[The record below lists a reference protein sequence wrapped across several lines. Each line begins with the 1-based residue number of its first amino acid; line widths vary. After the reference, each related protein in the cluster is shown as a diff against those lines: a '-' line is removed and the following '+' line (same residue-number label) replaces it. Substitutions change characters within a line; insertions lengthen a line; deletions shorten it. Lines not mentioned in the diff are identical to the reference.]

1 MAWLF
6 IQELGRKII
15 HLGILFVL
23 IGYAVISD
31 QFSTQLALFVLTGLL
46 IAFFIMEYLRLEM
59 NWTPRI
65 VAWFIRPKESNR
77 VSAVI
82 FFLSATIITLAV
94 FDFRI
99 AMAALLMATF
109 GDMAAALIGTRYGS
123 TLFFRDK
130 TVAGSVA
137 ELAVNLLV
145 GFLVLNN
152 VYVILVMAFG
162 ATMAE
167 ILVSELDD
175 NLVVPVVAAFLGQIT
190 MLLL

>member
-31 QFSTQLALFVLTGLL
+31 QFSKQIALFVLTGLL

-65 VAWFIRPKESNR
+65 VTWFIRPKESNR